1 MTTVVFLGPSLPSAE
16 ASEVLP
22 ATYRPPAALG
32 DVYRAAARGATVI
45 VVIDGVFERVPAV
58 WHKEIHWVITRGA
71 TVVGAAS
78 MGALRAAELEC
89 CGMIGVGQVFEAFR
103 SGALTDDDEV
113 AVRHA
118 PVDEHRLGH
127 SEAMVNIRWTL
138 DDARRDGVVS
148 ATVAHTLTRLAK
160 ATFYADRSYAAL
172 VARAR
177 TAGVGEEELGR
188 FSRWLTSGAR
198 DVKRED
204 ALAALGMVRDG
215 TLPPPQGELPFEHTH
230 FWENARLEIEASM
243 ATEGSAGTARALD
256 AESSSE

>member
-1 MTTVVFLGPSLPSAE
+1 MTTVVFLGPTLSSEE
-16 ASEVLP
+16 ASDLLP

-32 DVYRAAARGATVI
+32 DVYRAAARGATVV

-58 WHKEIHWVITRGA
+58 WHKEIHWVITRGV

-127 SEAMVNIRWTL
+127 SEAMVNIRFTL

-148 ATVAHTLTRLAK
+148 PMVADTLARLAK

-172 VARAR
+172 IAGAR

-204 ALAALGMVRDG
+204 AVAALRMVRDG
-215 TLPPPQGELPFEHTH
+215 TLPPPQAELPFEHTQ
-230 FWENARLEIEASM
+230 FWEIARLEIEASM
-243 ATEGSAGTARALD
+243 AMEESPGPGRTFDDGSSNA
-256 AESSSE
+256 